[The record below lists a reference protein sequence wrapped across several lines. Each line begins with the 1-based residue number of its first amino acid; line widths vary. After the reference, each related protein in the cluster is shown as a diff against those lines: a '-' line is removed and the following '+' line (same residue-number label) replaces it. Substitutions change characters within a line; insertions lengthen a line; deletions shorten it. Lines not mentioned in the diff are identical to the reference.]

1 MTIRPFI
8 LATAGHVDH
17 GKSSLVKALTGTD
30 PDRLPEE
37 KARGITIELGF
48 AHLELIDPAASEGEA
63 TYSLGIVDVPGHEDF
78 VKNMV
83 AGVGAVDLALLV
95 VAVDDG
101 WMPQTEEHLQI
112 LEYLGVT
119 RGVVVL
125 TKCDLATD
133 LGPVAASVREQ
144 LRGSA
149 LAEAPLVPVSSV
161 TRAGLDE
168 LRRALGSVLRTT
180 PAPRDH
186 GRPRLVVDR
195 AFVLKGLGTVVT
207 GTLSGGRLT
216 VGQEVLVQPGGLAAR
231 VRSIQS
237 HNQPITEA
245 RPGMRTALNLS
256 DVALAAPGQPGIARG
271 DGITVPG
278 AGVVSSAWQVQLNRS
293 GRLNGQ
299 QAVPAARP
307 LKNGLR
313 LQVHHGSACHPARL
327 RWLEDAAGTP
337 GALALAQ
344 LNFEKPVFALAGDR
358 FVIRDWSERATLA
371 GGLVLVPA
379 VTPKLKRDERQLIS
393 LRRLAAAMH
402 DGERWL
408 EAVLAG
414 ESVASLPA
422 IGRVSP
428 FGDEELRS
436 AAGRLIG
443 DGRAFSVG
451 EFLVAGES
459 WRDGLTAAREA
470 VQNFHRTH
478 PEKSGLPVAE
488 LRAQFKQLDE
498 PVFQAL
504 LDALARKGCVRDGAI
519 IRATGHAL
527 KLPPELDGAG
537 RRVRRLLNEKPLE
550 PPSRKEL
557 APDAATQKV
566 LRFLIDAGEAVD
578 LGPELVLSAAAYRR
592 AVDLIT
598 GHLRRT
604 GGATVSELRPVLGT
618 SRRILIPF
626 LEHLD
631 KTRVT
636 VRQGDQRKLGGSAAA
651 V

>member
-17 GKSSLVKALTGTD
+17 GKSALVKALTGTD

-37 KARGITIELGF
+37 QARGITIELGF
-48 AHLELIDPAASEGEA
+48 AHLELIDPAGSAGET

-83 AGVGAVDLALLV
+83 AGVGSIDLALLV
-95 VAVDDG
+95 VAADDG

-133 LGPVAASVREQ
+133 LGPVAATVREQ

-161 TRAGLDE
+161 TQAGLDE
-168 LRRALGSVLRTT
+168 LRRALVSVLRT
-180 PAPRDH
+180 APPPPDH
-186 GRPRLVVDR
+186 GRPRLAVDR

-207 GTLSGGRLT
+207 GTLSGGRLM

-237 HNQPITEA
+237 HGQQITEA

-256 DVALAAPGQPGIARG
+256 DVALAAPGQAGIARG
-271 DGITVPG
+271 DGITVPNT
-278 AGVVSSAWQVQLNRS
+278 GVVSSVWQVQLTRS
-293 GRLNGQ
+293 IRLPGSTGP
-299 QAVPAARP
+299 VARP

-344 LNFEKPVFALAGDR
+344 LNFESPVFALAGDR

-393 LRRLAAAMH
+393 LRRLAAAIH

-459 WRDGLTAAREA
+459 WRDGLTAAQAA
-470 VQNFHRTH
+470 VQNFHRAH

-488 LRAQFKQLDE
+488 LRTQFKQLAE

-537 RRVRRLLNEKPLE
+537 RRVRRLLGEKPLE

-578 LGPELVLSAAAYRR
+578 LGPELVLSAAAYRQ

-618 SRRILIPF
+618 SRRILIPL

-631 KTRVT
+631 EARLT
-636 VRQGDQRKLGGSAAA
+636 VRQGDQRRLGPTA
-651 V
+651 